1 METVIS
7 QPRVPGDEVVIR
19 KSASYHPTVWGD
31 YFILQAESSPS
42 TQECVARVQERAA
55 ELMEQVRSMFK
66 DTTDILQ
73 TMDLVDSIQLLGLS
87 YHFEKEISGAL
98 KRVHDA
104 DLNCHGLYETALRF
118 RLLRQE
124 GYHVTPVVFNK
135 FKDEGG
141 SFMSTLGSDVK
152 GLLSLYN
159 AAYLGTHGEIILDEA
174 ISFTRNYLVSSLAD
188 LKPPLKTQ
196 VSLDL
201 ETPLCRRMRRL
212 LARDYISIYQEDAT
226 RDDAIL
232 ELAKLDFNLLQSLHL
247 EELENITKWWN
258 DLAPSKH
265 LSFARDRLVECYFW
279 ILGIYFEPYYSRARE
294 ITTKVI
300 ALISILDDI
309 YDVYS
314 TLEESQRLTEA
325 IQRWDVKIVH
335 QLPEYMKDYY
345 LKLMHTFKEF
355 EDLLASNE
363 KYRITYLKEAMKD
376 LSEAYFEESKWRD
389 QHYVPTLDEHLHVS
403 LVSSTSPMLKC
414 AFFVGMGEIATK
426 EAFEWI
432 TSFPKIVQASAI
444 IGRIMNDIASH
455 ELEQT
460 REHVAS
466 TVQCYMK
473 EYGTDVHV
481 ACKKLQGLVDDA
493 WKEINE
499 ECLNTTAFSIALLE
513 RIINYSRMAEI
524 TYKYIDG
531 YTNSS
536 TKTKEYIS
544 LLLVHPVPL

>member
-1 METVIS
+1 M
-7 QPRVPGDEVVIR
+7 R
-19 KSASYHPTVWGD
+19 
-31 YFILQAESSPS
+31 FN
-42 TQECVARVQERAA
+42 
-55 ELMEQVRSMFK
+55 
-66 DTTDILQ
+66 DTTDLLQ
-73 TMDLVDSIQLLGLS
+73 TMELIDSIQLLGLD
-87 YHFEKEISGAL
+87 YHFQKGKSEASSRI
-98 KRVHDA
+98 HDA
-104 DLNCHGLYETALRF
+104 DIDNKDIMYA
-118 RLLRQE
+118 
-124 GYHVTPVVFNK
+124 FNE

-174 ISFTRNYLVSSLAD
+174 ISFTRNSLVSALAD
-188 LKPPLKTQ
+188 LKPPLTTQ

-201 ETPLCRRMRRL
+201 ETPLCRRIRRL

-232 ELAKLDFNLLQSLHL
+232 ELAKLDFNLLQSLHR
-247 EELENITKWWN
+247 EELKNITMWWN
-258 DLAPSKH
+258 DLASSKN

-279 ILGIYFEPYYSRARE
+279 ILAVYFEPYYSRARV

-300 ALISILDDI
+300 AHISILDDI

-325 IQRWDVKIVH
+325 IQRWDAKVVH

-389 QHYVPTLDEHLHVS
+389 QHYIPTLEEHLQVS
-403 LVSSTSPMLKC
+403 LISSAYPMLEC
-414 AFFVGMGEIATK
+414 ASFVGMGEIATK

-444 IGRIMNDIASH
+444 IGRIMNDITSH

-466 TVQCYMK
+466 TVHCYMK
-473 EYGTDVHV
+473 EYGTNVHT
-481 ACKKLQGLVDDA
+481 ACKKLQVLVDDA
-493 WKEINE
+493 WKDINE
-499 ECLNTTAFSIALLE
+499 ECFNQTTFPIALLQ
-513 RIINYSRMAEI
+513 RIVNFARMIEI
-524 TYKYIDG
+524 LYKYIDG

>member
-1 METVIS
+1 MENVIS
-7 QPRVPGDEVVIR
+7 QPHVPGDEVVIR

-31 YFILQAESSPS
+31 YFILQAQSSPS
-42 TQECVARVQERAA
+42 TQECDARMQERAA

-87 YHFEKEISGAL
+87 YHFEKEISQAL
-98 KRVHDA
+98 NRVHDA
-104 DLNCHGLYETALRF
+104 DFNDHGLYDTALRF
-118 RLLRQE
+118 RLLRQQ
-124 GYHVTPVVFNK
+124 GYHVTPDAFNE

-152 GLLSLYN
+152 GLLCLYN
-159 AAYLGTHGEIILDEA
+159 AAYLGTQGEIILDEA
-174 ISFTRNYLVSSLAD
+174 ISFTKNNLVSALAG
-188 LKPPLKTQ
+188 LKQPLTKQ

-201 ETPLCRRMRRL
+201 ETPLCRRIRRL
-212 LARDYISIYQEDAT
+212 LAREYISIFQEDAT

-232 ELAKLDFNLLQSLHL
+232 ELAKLDFNLLQSLHR
-247 EELENITKWWN
+247 EELKNITN
-258 DLAPSKH
+258 
-265 LSFARDRLVECYFW
+265 FARDRSVECYFW
-279 ILGIYFEPYYSRARE
+279 ILGVYFEPYYSRARV

-300 ALISILDDI
+300 ALTSILDDI

-325 IQRWDVKIVH
+325 IQRWDAKVVH

-345 LKLMHTFKEF
+345 LKLMHTFEEF
-355 EDLLASNE
+355 EDLLASSE

-389 QHYVPTLDEHLHVS
+389 QHYVPTLEEHLHVS
-403 LVSSTSPMLKC
+403 LISLGYPMLEC
-414 AFFVGMGEIATK
+414 ASFVGMGEIATK

-432 TSFPKIVQASAI
+432 TSFPKIVQASAK
-444 IGRIMNDIASH
+444 IGRIMNDISSH

-473 EYGTDVHV
+473 EYGTNVHV

-499 ECLNTTAFSIALLE
+499 ECLNPTAFSIALLE
-513 RIINYSRMAEI
+513 RIINYSRVAENI
-524 TYKYIDG
+524 YKYIDG

-544 LLLVHPVPL
+544 WLLVHPIPL

>member
-1 METVIS
+1 MENVIS
-7 QPRVPGDEVVIR
+7 QPHVPGDEVVIR

-42 TQECVARVQERAA
+42 TQECDARMQERAE

-87 YHFEKEISGAL
+87 YHFKKEISEAL

-104 DLNCHGLYETALRF
+104 DFNDHGLYDTALRF

-124 GYHVTPVVFNK
+124 GYHVTPDVFNK

-174 ISFTRNYLVSSLAD
+174 ISFTRNSLVSALAD
-188 LKPPLKTQ
+188 LKPPLTTQ

-201 ETPLCRRMRRL
+201 ETPLCRRIRRL

-232 ELAKLDFNLLQSLHL
+232 ELAKLDFNLLQSLHR
-247 EELENITKWWN
+247 EELKNITI
-258 DLAPSKH
+258 
-265 LSFARDRLVECYFW
+265 FARDRLVECYFW
-279 ILGIYFEPYYSRARE
+279 ILAIYFEPYYSRARV

-300 ALISILDDI
+300 AHISILDDI

-325 IQRWDVKIVH
+325 IQRWDAKVVH

-345 LKLMHTFKEF
+345 LKLIHTFEEF
-355 EDLLASNE
+355 EDLLASGE

-389 QHYVPTLDEHLHVS
+389 QHYVPTLEEHLHVS
-403 LVSSTSPMLKC
+403 LVSSAYPMLEC
-414 AFFVGMGEIATK
+414 ASFVGMGEIATK

-432 TSFPKIVQASAI
+432 TSFPKIVRASAI
-444 IGRIMNDIASH
+444 IVRIMNDITSH

-481 ACKKLQGLVDDA
+481 ACKKLRGLVDDA

-499 ECLNTTAFSIALLE
+499 ECLNSTFSIALLE
-513 RIINYSRMAEI
+513 RIINYSRISEN

-544 LLLVHPVPL
+544 LLLVHPIPL

>member
-1 METVIS
+1 M
-7 QPRVPGDEVVIR
+7 
-19 KSASYHPTVWGD
+19 
-31 YFILQAESSPS
+31 
-42 TQECVARVQERAA
+42 QERAA

-87 YHFEKEISGAL
+87 YHFEKEISEAL

-124 GYHVTPVVFNK
+124 GYHVTPDVFNK

-174 ISFTRNYLVSSLAD
+174 ISFTRNYLASASAD
-188 LKPPLKTQ
+188 LKPPLTTQ

-212 LARDYISIYQEDAT
+212 LAREYISIYQEDAT

-232 ELAKLDFNLLQSLHL
+232 ELAKLDFNLLQSLHR
-247 EELENITKWWN
+247 EELKNITKWWN

-300 ALISILDDI
+300 ALTSILDDI

-345 LKLMHTFKEF
+345 LKLMHTFEEF
-355 EDLLASNE
+355 EDLLASSE

-376 LSEAYFEESKWRD
+376 LSKAYFKESKWRD
-389 QHYVPTLDEHLHVS
+389 QHYVPTLEEHLHVS
-403 LVSSTSPMLKC
+403 LISAGHPMLEC
-414 AFFVGMGEIATK
+414 ASFVGMGEIATK

-432 TSFPKIVQASAI
+432 ASFPKIVQASAI
-444 IGRIMNDIASH
+444 IGRIMDDITSH
-455 ELEQT
+455 E
-460 REHVAS
+460 V
-466 TVQCYMK
+466 
-473 EYGTDVHV
+473 
-481 ACKKLQGLVDDA
+481 
-493 WKEINE
+493 
-499 ECLNTTAFSIALLE
+499 
-513 RIINYSRMAEI
+513 
-524 TYKYIDG
+524 
-531 YTNSS
+531 
-536 TKTKEYIS
+536 
-544 LLLVHPVPL
+544 

>member
-1 METVIS
+1 MIS
-7 QPRVPGDEVVIR
+7 QPHVPGDEVVIR

-31 YFILQAESSPS
+31 YFILQAQSSPS
-42 TQECVARVQERAA
+42 TQECDARMQERAA

-87 YHFEKEISGAL
+87 YHFEKEISEAL
-98 KRVHDA
+98 NRVHDA
-104 DLNCHGLYETALRF
+104 DFNDHGLYDTALRF

-174 ISFTRNYLVSSLAD
+174 ISFTRNSLVSALAD
-188 LKPPLKTQ
+188 LKPPLTTQ

-201 ETPLCRRMRRL
+201 ETPLCRRIRRL
-212 LARDYISIYQEDAT
+212 LAREYISIYQEDVT

-232 ELAKLDFNLLQSLHL
+232 ELAKLDFNLLQSLHR
-247 EELENITKWWN
+247 EELKNITKWWN
-258 DLAPSKH
+258 DLASSKN
-265 LSFARDRLVECYFW
+265 LSFARDRSVECYFW
-279 ILGIYFEPYYSRARE
+279 ILGIYFEPYYSRARV
-294 ITTKVI
+294 ITTKVA
-300 ALISILDDI
+300 ALTSILDDM

-314 TLEESQRLTEA
+314 TSEESQRLTEA
-325 IQRWDVKIVH
+325 IQRWDAKVVH
-335 QLPEYMKDYY
+335 QLPKYMKDYY
-345 LKLMHTFKEF
+345 LKLIHTFEEF
-355 EDLLASNE
+355 EDLLASGE

-389 QHYVPTLDEHLHVS
+389 QHYVPTLEEHLHVS
-403 LVSSTSPMLKC
+403 LISSAYPMLEC
-414 AFFVGMGEIATK
+414 ASFIGMGEIATK
-426 EAFEWI
+426 EAFQWI

-444 IGRIMNDIASH
+444 ICRIMNDIASH

-499 ECLNTTAFSIALLE
+499 ECLNPTAFSIALLE
-513 RIINYSRMAEI
+513 RIINYSRVAENI
-524 TYKYIDG
+524 YKYIDG

>member
-1 METVIS
+1 METMGLQS
-7 QPRVPGDEVVIR
+7 LAPGDEVVDR
-19 KSASYHPTVWGD
+19 KSAGYHPSVWGD
-31 YFILQAESSPS
+31 YFILHGQSSPQ
-42 TQECVARVQERAA
+42 TQKCDTRMKERAE
-55 ELMEQVRSMFK
+55 ELRGQVKSMFD
-66 DTTDILQ
+66 DTTDLLQ
-73 TMDLVDSIQLLGLS
+73 TMELIDSIQLLGLD
-87 YHFEKEISGAL
+87 YHFQKEISEAL
-98 KRVHDA
+98 SRIHDA
-104 DLNCHGLYETALRF
+104 DIDDHGLYHTALWF
-118 RLLRQE
+118 RLLRQH
-124 GYHVTPVVFNK
+124 GHYVSPNAFNK

-174 ISFTRNYLVSSLAD
+174 ISFTKNNLVSALAD
-188 LKPPLKTQ
+188 LKPPLTMQ

-232 ELAKLDFNLLQSLHL
+232 ELAKLDFNLLQSLHR
-247 EELENITKWWN
+247 EELKNITKWWN
-258 DLAPSKH
+258 DLAPSKN
-265 LSFARDRLVECYFW
+265 LSFARDRLVECYFS
-279 ILGIYFEPYYSRARE
+279 ILGVYFEPYYSRARV
-294 ITTKVI
+294 ITTKVA
-300 ALISILDDI
+300 ALTSILDDI

-325 IQRWDVKIVH
+325 IQRWDAKVVH

-345 LKLMHTFKEF
+345 LKLMHTFEEF
-355 EDLLASNE
+355 EDLLASSE
-363 KYRITYLKEAMKD
+363 KYRITYLKKAMKD

-389 QHYVPTLDEHLHVS
+389 QHYVPTLEEHLHVS
-403 LVSSTSPMLKC
+403 LISSVYPMLEC
-414 AFFVGMGEIATK
+414 ASFVGMGEIATK
-426 EAFEWI
+426 EAFQWI

-444 IGRIMNDIASH
+444 IARIMNDITSH

-473 EYGTDVHV
+473 EYGTNMHV
-481 ACKKLQGLVDDA
+481 ACKKLQGLADDA
-493 WKEINE
+493 WKDINK
-499 ECLNTTAFSIALLE
+499 ECLNPVAFPINLLE
-513 RIINYSRMAEI
+513 RIVNFSRIIENI
-524 TYKYIDG
+524 YKYIDG

-536 TKTKEYIS
+536 TKMKEYIS
-544 LLLVHPVPL
+544 SLLVQPIPS

>member
-1 METVIS
+1 
-7 QPRVPGDEVVIR
+7 
-19 KSASYHPTVWGD
+19 
-31 YFILQAESSPS
+31 
-42 TQECVARVQERAA
+42 
-55 ELMEQVRSMFK
+55 
-66 DTTDILQ
+66 
-73 TMDLVDSIQLLGLS
+73 
-87 YHFEKEISGAL
+87 
-98 KRVHDA
+98 
-104 DLNCHGLYETALRF
+104 
-118 RLLRQE
+118 
-124 GYHVTPVVFNK
+124 
-135 FKDEGG
+135 
-141 SFMSTLGSDVK
+141 
-152 GLLSLYN
+152 
-159 AAYLGTHGEIILDEA
+159 
-174 ISFTRNYLVSSLAD
+174 
-188 LKPPLKTQ
+188 
-196 VSLDL
+196 
-201 ETPLCRRMRRL
+201 
-212 LARDYISIYQEDAT
+212 
-226 RDDAIL
+226 
-232 ELAKLDFNLLQSLHL
+232 
-247 EELENITKWWN
+247 
-258 DLAPSKH
+258 
-265 LSFARDRLVECYFW
+265 
-279 ILGIYFEPYYSRARE
+279 
-294 ITTKVI
+294 
-300 ALISILDDI
+300 
-309 YDVYS
+309 
-314 TLEESQRLTEA
+314 
-325 IQRWDVKIVH
+325 
-335 QLPEYMKDYY
+335 MKDYY

-376 LSEAYFEESKWRD
+376 ISEAYFEESKWRD
-389 QHYVPTLDEHLHVS
+389 QHYVPTLEEHLHVS

-466 TVQCYMK
+466 TVQCYVK

>member
-1 METVIS
+1 MGRS
-7 QPRVPGDEVVIR
+7 FLM
-19 KSASYHPTVWGD
+19 K
-31 YFILQAESSPS
+31 PS
-42 TQECVARVQERAA
+42 
-55 ELMEQVRSMFK
+55 
-66 DTTDILQ
+66 
-73 TMDLVDSIQLLGLS
+73 
-87 YHFEKEISGAL
+87 
-98 KRVHDA
+98 
-104 DLNCHGLYETALRF
+104 
-118 RLLRQE
+118 LLRD
-124 GYHVTPVVFNK
+124 N
-135 FKDEGG
+135 
-141 SFMSTLGSDVK
+141 
-152 GLLSLYN
+152 
-159 AAYLGTHGEIILDEA
+159 
-174 ISFTRNYLVSSLAD
+174 LVSALAD
-188 LKPPLKTQ
+188 LKPPLTTR

-201 ETPLCRRMRRL
+201 ETPLCRRIRRL

-232 ELAKLDFNLLQSLHL
+232 ELAKLDFNLLQSLHR
-247 EELENITKWWN
+247 EELKNLTKWWN
-258 DLAPSKH
+258 ALASSKNF
-265 LSFARDRLVECYFW
+265 SFARDRLVECYSLM
-279 ILGIYFEPYYSRARE
+279 LGVYFEPYYSRARV
-294 ITTKVI
+294 ITTKVT
-300 ALISILDDI
+300 ALTSILDDI

-314 TLEESQRLTEA
+314 TLEESQRLTKA
-325 IQRWDVKIVH
+325 IQRWDAKVVH

-345 LKLMHTFKEF
+345 LKLMHTFEEF
-355 EDLLASNE
+355 EDLLASSE

-389 QHYVPTLDEHLHVS
+389 QHYVPTLEEHLRVS
-403 LVSSTSPMLKC
+403 LISSTCPMLEC
-414 AFFVGMGEIATK
+414 ASFIGMREIATK

-432 TSFPKIVQASAI
+432 TSFPKIVQAAAK
-444 IGRIMNDIASH
+444 IGRIMNDITSH

-499 ECLNTTAFSIALLE
+499 ECLNPTAFSFALLE
-513 RIINYSRMAEI
+513 RIINYSRIAEN
-524 TYKYIDG
+524 TYKYVDG